1 MNVGV
6 MLAAGAS
13 RRMGRTKSLVRVGG
27 LTFFAHGVRHL
38 WSACDAVVVV
48 LGAEAKRARA
58 AAEEEF
64 VRLVRA
70 GALHDDL
77 QTAHR
82 HGSPGLEVRFVI
94 NRAWRR
100 GMLGSARLGLRA
112 ALRLR
117 PESLLVLPVDH
128 PAVRPA
134 TVRALAAAMKAALA
148 SYRGPDARGGR
159 SGRGGF
165 AYALVPRYRRRRG
178 HPVALSP
185 ALAKAVVADRDAAD
199 LSDAIRRN
207 ARLVGYLD
215 CGDAGV
221 VRNRNRPGD

>member
-13 RRMGRTKSLVRVGG
+13 RRMGRTKSLVRAAGQ
-27 LTFFAHGVRHL
+27 TYFAHGVRHL

-48 LGAEAKRARA
+48 LGADARRVRA
-58 AAEEEF
+58 AAEAEF
-64 VRLVRA
+64 VRLVKG

-77 QTAHR
+77 QSAHR
-82 HGSPGLEVRFVI
+82 HGSPGLEVRFVV
-94 NRAWRR
+94 NRAWKK

-112 ALRLR
+112 ALRMK
-117 PESLLVLPVDH
+117 PEAVMVLPVDH

-134 TVRALAAAMKAALA
+134 TVRALAAAMKAVLA
-148 SYRGPDARGGR
+148 SYRGAGSRRP
-159 SGRGGF
+159 GF

-185 ALAKAVVADRDAAD
+185 ALAKAVAGDLSAHD
-199 LSDAIRRN
+199 LSDALRRN

-215 CGDAGV
+215 CHDAGV